1 MPVDHIRY
9 DILVQDALRGMV
21 RNVLANAAKT
31 GLAGDH
37 HFFVT
42 FDTTADGVKISD
54 RLRERYPEE
63 MTIVLQHQFWDMK
76 VTDELFEV
84 GLSFGGVAE
93 KLVIPLA
100 AIKQFADPSVQFT
113 LQFETLPEAGDAAD
127 MPRDAAKPKPMSQ
140 SPTRSQPAGKN
151 TRTDV
156 KGIQREPGRTSVPAS
171 SLPAAASA
179 ETASTETPSTKTA
192 SSETASSETA
202 RTKPGA
208 DQPAEKSGGAE
219 VVRLDRFRKK

>member
-21 RNVLANAAKT
+21 RNVLADTAKG

-100 AIKQFADPSVQFT
+100 AIKQFADPAVQFT
-113 LQFETLPEAGDAAD
+113 LQFETLPEAGDAAEGD
-127 MPRDAAKPKPMSQ
+127 GDAGTPREAAKPKLKSQ
-140 SPTRSQPAGKN
+140 SQPAGKDA
-151 TRTDV
+151 RPDA
-156 KGIQREPGRTSVPAS
+156 KDSKREPGRTSVPAS
-171 SLPAAASA
+171 PLPAAAGT
-179 ETASTETPSTKTA
+179 ETASAKTT
-192 SSETASSETA
+192 SD
-202 RTKPGA
+202 KPGA
-208 DQPAEKSGGAE
+208 DQPADKSGGAE

>member
-21 RNVLANAAKT
+21 RNVLADAAKS

-42 FDTTADGVKISD
+42 FDTTAEGVKISD
-54 RLRERYPEE
+54 RLRERYPED

-93 KLVIPLA
+93 RLVIPLA
-100 AIKQFADPSVQFT
+100 AIKQFQDPSVQFT
-113 LQFETLPEAGDAAD
+113 LQFETLPEAGDAAEGD
-127 MPRDAAKPKPMSQ
+127 DDAETPREPAKSKPMSQ
-140 SPTRSQPAGKN
+140 SPSRSQPGGKD
-151 TRTDV
+151 TR
-156 KGIQREPGRTSVPAS
+156 REPGRTSVPAS
-171 SLPAAASA
+171 PLPAAARVEPASP
-179 ETASTETPSTKTA
+179 EPASTETAKA
-192 SSETASSETA
+192 
-202 RTKPGA
+202 KPGA
-208 DQPAEKSGGAE
+208 DQPPDKSGGAE